1 MTQQHTLAQQYLDAW
16 NEADAQQRDAQ
27 LRRLL
32 TPDATYTDPQMTGH
46 GPDGIGQMIGAA
58 RTQLPGLSFRLRGS
72 VETHHDTMRFSWA
85 LGPDA
90 DTAVAG
96 GTDVVVLDG
105 GRMRQIIGFID
116 FAPASG

>member
-46 GPDGIGQMIGAA
+46 GPV
-58 RTQLPGLSFRLRGS
+58 GS
-72 VETHHDTMRFSWA
+72 
-85 LGPDA
+85 
-90 DTAVAG
+90 
-96 GTDVVVLDG
+96 
-105 GRMRQIIGFID
+105 GR
-116 FAPASG
+116 